1 MRMIVHAG
9 FHKSGT
15 TSVQMMLRNNR
26 ALVESEFRL
35 FMRGR
40 IRAVCESAR
49 AWSIRREPLEMSLYQ
64 FELAD
69 WMTGLDR
76 DDPRPILISAEDL
89 TGHMPG
95 RHRLTRYDAAPALLA
110 AWADIAQEV
119 FPGITLDF
127 CLSTRDAGPWMRSA
141 HAQNIRATRS
151 VETADEFAARM
162 AATTDLIA
170 DAGAVRDA
178 MPDGAS
184 LHHWRLED
192 HSGGRLGP
200 LAPLLDLAGA
210 SSELCARI
218 QPEPPSNKSLPP
230 HKLEEL
236 RQLNG
241 RDISRLELHEL
252 KRAVMLRQD
261 G

>member
-15 TSVQMMLRNNR
+15 TSVQTMLRSGR
-26 ALVESEFRL
+26 AAVQSEFRL
-35 FMRGR
+35 FLRNP

-49 AWSIRREPLEMSLYQ
+49 AWSIRREPLELSLYQ

-89 TGHMPG
+89 AGHMPG
-95 RHRLTRYDAAPALLA
+95 RHKLLRYDAAPVLMASFTE
-110 AWADIAQEV
+110 IAQEV
-119 FPGITLDF
+119 FPGIALDF
-127 CLSTRDAGPWMRSA
+127 AFSTRDSAAWMRSA

-151 VETADEFAARM
+151 VETADAFIARM
-162 AATTDLIA
+162 AASTDLIA
-170 DAGAVRDA
+170 DAQAVRDA
-178 MPDGAS
+178 LPDGAN

-192 HSGGRLGP
+192 HTDGPLGP
-200 LAPLLDLAGA
+200 LDPLLDLAGA
-210 SSELCARI
+210 SDALRARI
-218 QPEPPSNKSLPP
+218 VPEPPSNKSLPP

-236 RQLNG
+236 RLLNG
-241 RDISRLELHEL
+241 SDAPRDALHAL
-252 KRAVMLRQD
+252 KRAVMLRKD

>member
-1 MRMIVHAG
+1 MRMIIHAG

-26 ALVESEFRL
+26 AIVEQEFSL

-40 IRAVCESAR
+40 IRAICESAR
-49 AWSIRREPLEMSLYQ
+49 AWSIRREALEMSLYQ

-89 TGHMPG
+89 AGHMPG
-95 RHRLTRYDAAPALLA
+95 RHRLMRYDATPVLMATF
-110 AWADIAQEV
+110 ADIAQEV
-119 FPGITLDF
+119 FAGLVLDF
-127 CLSTRDAGPWMRSA
+127 AFSTRDTGAWMKSA

-151 VETADEFAARM
+151 VETPDEFAARM
-162 AATTDLIA
+162 GATTDLTA
-170 DAGAVRDA
+170 DALAVRDA
-178 MPDGAS
+178 LPDGAN

-192 HSGGRLGP
+192 HMKRPLGP
-200 LAPLLDLAGA
+200 LDPLLDLAGA
-210 SSELCARI
+210 SDGLRAAI
-218 QPEPPSNKSLPP
+218 TPEPPSNKSLPA

-236 RQLNG
+236 RRLNATDTP
-241 RDISRLELHEL
+241 RVELHEL
-252 KRAVMLRQD
+252 KRAVIQRND